1 MQIQHALWRVPCTFQ
16 KQRERLYRQVDTL
29 SRLIHV
35 HIVENDQVTA
45 NLTSCVE
52 QSVDQY
58 LRILDN
64 PEIANLYE
72 LVLEQIEEPLL
83 KRVLKYVRSNQVR
96 AAKLLGIS
104 RGTLRKKM
112 KRYGML

>member
-1 MQIQHALWRVPCTFQ
+1 METVQ
-16 KQRERLYRQVDTL
+16 L
-29 SRLIHV
+29 SD
-35 HIVENDQVTA
+35 NQAVT
-45 NLTSCVE
+45 NLAVAVE

-58 LRILDN
+58 LQILDN
-64 PEIANLYE
+64 PKTANVYG

-83 KRVLKYVRSNQVR
+83 KRVLKYVRNNQVR

-112 KRYGML
+112 KKYGLL

>member
-1 MQIQHALWRVPCTFQ
+1 M
-16 KQRERLYRQVDTL
+16 EN
-29 SRLIHV
+29 V
-35 HIVENDQVTA
+35 HIVETNQVATS
-45 NLTSCVE
+45 LTSYVE

-58 LRILDN
+58 LRVLDN
-64 PEIANLYE
+64 PDVANLYN

-112 KRYGML
+112 KQYSML

>member
-1 MQIQHALWRVPCTFQ
+1 M
-16 KQRERLYRQVDTL
+16 EN
-29 SRLIHV
+29 V
-35 HIVENDQVTA
+35 HIVETNQVATS
-45 NLTSCVE
+45 LTSYVE

-58 LRILDN
+58 LRVLDN
-64 PEIANLYE
+64 PDVANLYN

-104 RGTLRKKM
+104 RGTLRKKNETI
-112 KRYGML
+112 

>member
-1 MQIQHALWRVPCTFQ
+1 MDVTM
-16 KQRERLYRQVDTL
+16 EN
-29 SRLIHV
+29 V

-64 PEIANLYE
+64 PEVANLYE

>member
-1 MQIQHALWRVPCTFQ
+1 M
-16 KQRERLYRQVDTL
+16 EN
-29 SRLIHV
+29 V
-35 HIVENDQVTA
+35 HIVETNQVTTS
-45 NLTSCVE
+45 LTSYVE

-58 LRILDN
+58 LRVLDN
-64 PEIANLYE
+64 PDVANLYN

-112 KRYGML
+112 KQYSML

>member
-1 MQIQHALWRVPCTFQ
+1 METVQLNDSQIVNNLAL
-16 KQRERLYRQVDTL
+16 
-29 SRLIHV
+29 
-35 HIVENDQVTA
+35 A
-45 NLTSCVE
+45 VE

-58 LRILDN
+58 LKILDD
-64 PEIANLYE
+64 PKVANVYG

-83 KRVLKYVRSNQVR
+83 RRVLKFVRNNQVR

-112 KRYGML
+112 KKYGLL